1 MGPRETPPPLP
12 DIEPDMV
19 EAEAAQ
25 VWTALR
31 ECNWVVAMP
40 SAALLKATLAP
51 GGAGAFPAGDS
62 KSVDGVGLK
71 LIPALDPLNRSPS
84 PCPTNR
90 NKYRQPVFLVEFN
103 STPSMQTLTTFEAN
117 VAKTGSIAWLK
128 AA

>member
-19 EAEAAQ
+19 EAEASQ

-40 SAALLKATLAP
+40 SAALLKATHAP
-51 GGAGAFPAGDS
+51 DGAGAFPAGDS
-62 KSVDGVGLK
+62 KSVVGAGLK

-90 NKYRQPVFLVEFN
+90 NKYRQSVFLVE
-103 STPSMQTLTTFEAN
+103 TGERACLRKPVPIEA
-117 VAKTGSIAWLK
+117 GRLQW
-128 AA
+128 

>member
-1 MGPRETPPPLP
+1 
-12 DIEPDMV
+12 MV

-31 ECNWVVAMP
+31 ESNRVVAMT

-51 GGAGAFPAGDS
+51 DGAGAIPAGDS
-62 KSVDGVGLK
+62 KSVVDDVGLK

-84 PCPTNR
+84 PSPTNR

-103 STPSMQTLTTFEAN
+103 SRACLKRILGCARKIKRP
-117 VAKTGSIAWLK
+117 GSCRIRHLN
-128 AA
+128 

>member
-51 GGAGAFPAGDS
+51 
-62 KSVDGVGLK
+62 DGVGAISAEDSSRLLINGSPADRSGNSLK
-71 LIPALDPLNRSPS
+71 IPTISKVVERSLH
-84 PCPTNR
+84 
-90 NKYRQPVFLVEFN
+90 V
-103 STPSMQTLTTFEAN
+103 N
-117 VAKTGSIAWLK
+117 VHSCYADAPFR
-128 AA
+128 

>member
-31 ECNWVVAMP
+31 ECNRVVAMP

-51 GGAGAFPAGDS
+51 DGAGAFPVGDS
-62 KSVDGVGLK
+62 NGVGLK

-84 PCPTNR
+84 LCPTNR
-90 NKYRQPVFLVEFN
+90 NKYR
-103 STPSMQTLTTFEAN
+103 
-117 VAKTGSIAWLK
+117 
-128 AA
+128 

>member
-1 MGPRETPPPLP
+1 
-12 DIEPDMV
+12 MV

-31 ECNWVVAMP
+31 ESNRVVAMT

-51 GGAGAFPAGDS
+51 DGAGAIPAGDS
-62 KSVDGVGLK
+62 KSVVDDVGLK

-84 PCPTNR
+84 PSPTNR

-103 STPSMQTLTTFEAN
+103 SLPSPNTQVLLASGITVIVIDDWIINLAN
-117 VAKTGSIAWLK
+117 IA
-128 AA
+128 

>member
-40 SAALLKATLAP
+40 SAPLLKATLAP
-51 GGAGAFPAGDS
+51 DGAGAFPAGES
-62 KSVDGVGLK
+62 KSVDGAGLK

-90 NKYRQPVFLVEFN
+90 NKYR
-103 STPSMQTLTTFEAN
+103 
-117 VAKTGSIAWLK
+117 
-128 AA
+128 